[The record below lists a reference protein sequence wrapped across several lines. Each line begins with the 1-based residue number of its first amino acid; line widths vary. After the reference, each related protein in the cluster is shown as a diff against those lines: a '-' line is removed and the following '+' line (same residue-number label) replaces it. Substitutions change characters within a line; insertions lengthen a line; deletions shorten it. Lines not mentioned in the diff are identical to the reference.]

1 MIYEIICV
9 GKIKESFYKSE
20 ISDICKRINGRGD
33 RINITEIPDIKIP
46 DNIKNERIETFI
58 EKECELMRSKLK
70 RTDYVIALCIEGK
83 ELTTALHRERVSKA
97 ASDGKERIVYVI
109 GGSLGLPIWVK
120 ERADLKLSFSRMT
133 FPHQL
138 MRMVLLE
145 EIAYL

>member
-33 RINITEIPDIKIP
+33 RISITEIPDIKIP

-83 ELTTALHRERVSKA
+83 ELTTALHRERVRKA